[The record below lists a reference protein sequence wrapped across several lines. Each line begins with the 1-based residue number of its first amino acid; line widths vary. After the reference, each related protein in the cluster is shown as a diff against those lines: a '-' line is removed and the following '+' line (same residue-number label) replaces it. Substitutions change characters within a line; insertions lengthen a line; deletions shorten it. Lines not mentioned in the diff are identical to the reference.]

1 MDGRSQKPEDADAT
15 MRTTLDQPTLDQPTL
30 DQPAQVPPERPEWN
44 KKMDS
49 TTGLIILMMRRT
61 WPISEDHQDQHQED
75 LEKEGEEEGMEASKK
90 SFAVRTNSEG
100 PDPKSA
106 YARQNGGK

>member
-1 MDGRSQKPEDADAT
+1 
-15 MRTTLDQPTLDQPTL
+15 
-30 DQPAQVPPERPEWN
+30 
-44 KKMDS
+44 
-49 TTGLIILMMRRT
+49 MMRRT
-61 WPISEDHQDQHQED
+61 WPTSEDHQDQHHD
-75 LEKEGEEEGMEASKK
+75 LEEEGEEEGTEASKK

>member
-1 MDGRSQKPEDADAT
+1 
-15 MRTTLDQPTLDQPTL
+15 
-30 DQPAQVPPERPEWN
+30 
-44 KKMDS
+44 
-49 TTGLIILMMRRT
+49 MMRRT
-61 WPISEDHQDQHQED
+61 WPTSEDHQDQHQED

-106 YARQNGGK
+106 YARKNGGK